1 LGILSIAIFLPALG
15 ALLAALLP
23 LRNPRSARWIALAFS
38 GITLILSL
46 VLFVTYDSA
55 LGGFQFEDKAQ
66 WIPAI
71 NAGYHVG
78 LDGLSL
84 VLVTL
89 TALLAF
95 ISVLVSWKTSHRTR
109 AFFAWLL
116 LLETAVLGVF
126 SSLDLLL
133 FFIFW
138 EIEVIPLY
146 FLISTWGSG
155 RKDYSAIKYV
165 LYTLFGSAFMMAG
178 IVALYFTAG
187 TFSLPELY
195 NTDFAL
201 LSHAIPLMAI
211 FALIFIGFA
220 VKLPVFPLHTWLPDA
235 YSSAPTAASIMLAGA
250 LSKMGGYG
258 ILRVCLAIFPQE
270 AVKAGPLLMAL
281 AAVNIIYGGAI
292 ALRQKEIKRLIA
304 YSSFSHMGFVL
315 LGIFSFT
322 EIGLT
327 GAALQ
332 MVSHGLIIA
341 ALFTG
346 AAVIIN
352 RTGTDLTDSMGGLAR
367 QMPVLAGLMFVAVM
381 GAMGVPTTSGFVAE
395 ISVYLGAFSA
405 SAAIAKPVTIIAL
418 LGILLSAAY
427 MLNMMKKV
435 FYGPVQ
441 SAFDEVRD
449 IGPVKKACL
458 GILAIGIFA
467 IGLYPQFITFILK
480 PAISGLAV
488 LWGG

>member
-1 LGILSIAIFLPALG
+1 
-15 ALLAALLP
+15 
-23 LRNPRSARWIALAFS
+23 
-38 GITLILSL
+38 
-46 VLFVTYDSA
+46 
-55 LGGFQFEDKAQ
+55 
-66 WIPAI
+66 
-71 NAGYHVG
+71 
-78 LDGLSL
+78 
-84 VLVTL
+84 
-89 TALLAF
+89 
-95 ISVLVSWKTSHRTR
+95 
-109 AFFAWLL
+109 
-116 LLETAVLGVF
+116 
-126 SSLDLLL
+126 
-133 FFIFW
+133 
-138 EIEVIPLY
+138 
-146 FLISTWGSG
+146 
-155 RKDYSAIKYV
+155 
-165 LYTLFGSAFMMAG
+165 
-178 IVALYFTAG
+178 
-187 TFSLPELY
+187 
-195 NTDFAL
+195 
-201 LSHAIPLMAI
+201 MAI

-270 AVKAGPLLMAL
+270 ALKAGPLFMVL

-292 ALRQKEIKRLIA
+292 ALRQKEIKHLIA

-332 MVSHGLIIA
+332 MISHGLIIA

-352 RTGTDLTDSMGGLAR
+352 RTGTDLTSSMGGLAR

-441 SAFDEVRD
+441 SVFDEVRD

-467 IGLYPQFITFILK
+467 IGLYPQFITDILK